1 MQLPLNI
8 DWQQILLHALNL
20 VILVGGLYALLF
32 KPVKKFMDQ
41 RTENY
46 QKMKADAEDAKTQAE
61 AFKAELNERME
72 HADEETQADRQ
83 EAMAKVEKEAG
94 AVLDSARNRAQKIV
108 NDAMER
114 ARQRRKADRAERPE
128 RDRPSERGSDP
139 ETDGLQTV
147 RRVRSVP

>member
-41 RTENY
+41 RAENY

-61 AFKAELNERME
+61 AFKAELNERMK
-72 HADEETQADRQ
+72 HADEETQAYRQ
-83 EAMAKVEKEAG
+83 EAMAKVESG
-94 AVLDSARNRAQKIV
+94 AEDR
-108 NDAMER
+108 ER
-114 ARQRRKADRAERPE
+114 RHGKGRQRRKADRAERPE

>member
-41 RTENY
+41 RAENY

-61 AFKAELNERME
+61 AFKAELNERMK
-72 HADEETQADRQ
+72 HADEETQAYRQ
-83 EAMAKVEKEAG
+83 EAMPRWKKKRRGAG
-94 AVLDSARNRAQKIV
+94 FRSESGAEDR
-108 NDAMER
+108 ER
-114 ARQRRKADRAERPE
+114 RHGKGRQRRKADRAERPE